1 MSDIILEILR
11 ALLASA
17 TFTFLWISGKKAGL
31 RGEKG
36 WTSILAGTGLIL
48 FGIFIDITDNLP
60 YFDRFVILGNT
71 PYQSFLE
78 KIIGYLF
85 GFIVLTMGLW
95 KWIPN
100 IIERKRAEEALRES
114 EARYRAVVEDQTEYI
129 VRWLPDGTRTFTN
142 KAYCK
147 YFGLSSTA
155 SIGSS
160 IYPFIQEEDRDTVRR
175 KIKTLTPENPVLVD
189 EHRVTLA
196 DGTIRWNRWTDRA
209 IFDNEGRLIEV
220 QSVGRD
226 VTERK
231 EAEEA
236 LQRSKAEL
244 EERNESL
251 HVINMISQKL
261 HRSLDLQTIADEA
274 VRSLSQHSRSPKVAF
289 LLVNHEKNELELV
302 SHLGFSKETLK
313 AGSRLPLIGSLSGIT
328 LSEKRV
334 LTSDDM
340 KHDDRLE
347 LTVRD
352 ALLNQELQSVV
363 SVPLLFQDEALGV
376 VNLIL
381 AEHEAIDGQDSDTLL
396 SIGKTIGLAI
406 VNARHVARIHTE
418 VDVRTS
424 AEEALR
430 RSESQLRALAS
441 RLQEVEEVERK
452 ALARE
457 LHDRVGQNLTGL
469 NINLNIIQNQLYGEP
484 LKHVTARLDDS
495 MNLVEETT
503 AHIRDVMAELRPEV
517 LDDYG
522 LIPALEWY
530 VDRFAERTGLAAVV
544 EGGDLSVRMP
554 ETVESALFRIA
565 QEALTNV
572 AKHAE
577 ARKVTL
583 IFEETEGLFR
593 LTISDDGKGFDMTA
607 LKSSRNSKGWGVLTM
622 QERAQALDGKVR
634 VDTAPGKGT
643 RVVIEVKN

>member
-1 MSDIILEILR
+1 M
-11 ALLASA
+11 
-17 TFTFLWISGKKAGL
+17 
-31 RGEKG
+31 
-36 WTSILAGTGLIL
+36 
-48 FGIFIDITDNLP
+48 
-60 YFDRFVILGNT
+60 
-71 PYQSFLE
+71 
-78 KIIGYLF
+78 
-85 GFIVLTMGLW
+85 
-95 KWIPN
+95 
-100 IIERKRAEEALRES
+100 RES
-114 EARYRAVVEDQTEYI
+114 ETRYRAVVEDQTEYI

-160 IYPFIQEEDRDTVRR
+160 IYPFILEEDRDTVRR
-175 KIKTLTPENPVLVD
+175 KIKTLTPNNPVLVD
-189 EHRVTLA
+189 EHRVTLP

-209 IFDNEGRLIEV
+209 IFDNEGKLIEV

-236 LQRSKAEL
+236 LHRSKAAL

-274 VRSLSQHSRSPKVAF
+274 VRSLAQHSQSPKVAF
-289 LLVNHEKNELELV
+289 LLLNHEKDELELV

-328 LSEKRV
+328 LSRKKV
-334 LTSDDM
+334 LTTDDI

-381 AEHEAIDGQDSDTLL
+381 AEHEAIDDQDSDTLL

-418 VDVRTS
+418 VDVRIR

-530 VDRFAERTGLAAVV
+530 VERFAERTGLAAVV

-554 ETVESALFRIA
+554 EAVESALFRIA

-583 IFEETEGLFR
+583 IFEETERLFR

-622 QERAQALDGKVR
+622 QERAQALDGKVH
-634 VDTAPGKGT
+634 VDTEPGKGT